1 MSYTIQHPTQLWI
14 SDHQTLQNQM
24 MKHLQKRLCPE
35 LGCKSCIICKQI
47 LTYEHPWIT
56 WLTPERSYTL
66 EQIDEVI
73 ARAGFKLDNH
83 EQRFFIFPQAERLT
97 EQCSNR
103 LLKTIEEPFAGYNF
117 FFLTQRAQALPL
129 TIQSRCV
136 IQKFRTQTI
145 LETYKD
151 FLEPFLK
158 LKFND
163 PLNFIKQLDSLDIK
177 EYETK
182 ELTDQLFDH
191 WSKIRKQ
198 ELTEH
203 QENLRT
209 EQIVKNLQQAIIDQ
223 PMIGS
228 AKIFWK
234 NLYITIHH
242 ATNITENKK

>member
-1 MSYTIQHPTQLWI
+1 MNHKNNHPTQLWI

-24 MKHLQKRLCPE
+24 IIHLQKTLCSKQ
-35 LGCKSCIICKQI
+35 GCKNCTTCKQI
-47 LTYEHPWIT
+47 IAHEHPWIT

-73 ARAGFKLDNH
+73 AQAGFQLDNH

-103 LLKTIEEPFAGYNF
+103 LLKTIEEPFARYNF
-117 FFLTQRAQALPL
+117 FFLTQRAQALPV

-136 IQKFRTQTI
+136 MQKFTAQTT
-145 LETYKD
+145 LELYKE
-151 FLEPFLK
+151 FLQPFLQ

-163 PLNFIKQLDSLDIK
+163 PLSFIKQLDSLDIK
-177 EYETK
+177 EHETK
-182 ELTDQLFDH
+182 ELTDELFDH
-191 WSKIRKQ
+191 WSKIKKQ
-198 ELTEH
+198 ELQDNKQNITT
-203 QENLRT
+203 Q
-209 EQIVKNLQQAIIDQ
+209 QIVISLQQAIIDQ
-223 PMIGS
+223 PMMGS

-242 ATNITENKK
+242 ATNAPENKN